1 MTTNKEIMILSAVL
15 VIYLLS
21 VKVVYGGLPTTLEEV
36 QNEVQK
42 SQTDRSQL
50 ESYIFNHNISIGLSD
65 ENKTAY
71 NVSADWIPLE
81 KLVQFAGTELL
92 ELTVREHKQRCDVGN
107 AGNMINYTIST
118 TDIDIEFPNRS
129 GIC

>member
-1 MTTNKEIMILSAVL
+1 MTINKEIMILSAVL
-15 VIYLLS
+15 LIVLLS
-21 VKVVYGGLPTTLEEV
+21 VKVVYGLPTTLEEV
-36 QNEVQK
+36 QNEEGK

-65 ENKTAY
+65 ENKTAF

-81 KLVQFAGTELL
+81 KLVQFANTELL
-92 ELTVREHKQRCDVGN
+92 QITVSEHKQRCDVDNEGD
-107 AGNMINYTIST
+107 MINYTISNQP
-118 TDIDIEFPNRS
+118 DIEFPNRS

>member
-1 MTTNKEIMILSAVL
+1 MTIYKEIMILSAVL
-15 VIYLLS
+15 LIVLLS
-21 VKVVYGGLPTTLEEV
+21 VKVVYGLSTTLEEV
-36 QNEVQK
+36 QNEEGK

-65 ENKTAY
+65 ENKTAF

-81 KLVQFAGTELL
+81 KLVQFANTELL
-92 ELTVREHKQRCDVGN
+92 QITVREHMQRCGVENKGD
-107 AGNMINYTIST
+107 MINYTISNQP
-118 TDIDIEFPNRS
+118 DIEFPNRS

>member
-1 MTTNKEIMILSAVL
+1 MTINKEITILSAVFL
-15 VIYLLS
+15 IILLS
-21 VKVVYGGLPTTLEEV
+21 VKVVYGLPTTLEEV
-36 QNEVQK
+36 QNEEGK

-65 ENKTAY
+65 ENKTAF

-81 KLVQFAGTELL
+81 KLVQFANTELL
-92 ELTVREHKQRCDVGN
+92 QITVREHMQRCGVENKGD
-107 AGNMINYTIST
+107 MINYTISNQP
-118 TDIDIEFPNRS
+118 DIEFPNRS

>member
-1 MTTNKEIMILSAVL
+1 M
-15 VIYLLS
+15 
-21 VKVVYGGLPTTLEEV
+21 KVVYGLPTTLEEV
-36 QNEVQK
+36 QNEVGK

-65 ENKTAY
+65 ENKTAF

-81 KLVQFAGTELL
+81 KLVQFANTELL
-92 ELTVREHKQRCDVGN
+92 QITVREHKQRCDVGN
-107 AGNMINYTIST
+107 EGNMINYTISNQP
-118 TDIDIEFPNRS
+118 DIEFPNRS

>member
-1 MTTNKEIMILSAVL
+1 MQSL

-42 SQTDRSQL
+42 SQTNRSQL

-92 ELTVREHKQRCDVGN
+92 ELTVREHKQRCDVEQCGQYDKLHN
-107 AGNMINYTIST
+107 LYY
-118 TDIDIEFPNRS
+118 RYRY
-129 GIC
+129 

>member
-1 MTTNKEIMILSAVL
+1 MTINKEITILSAVL
-15 VIYLLS
+15 LIILLS
-21 VKVVYGGLPTTLEEV
+21 VKVVYGLPTTLEEV
-36 QNEVQK
+36 QNEVRK

-65 ENKTAY
+65 ENKTAF

-81 KLVQFAGTELL
+81 KLMQYAQTELL
-92 ELTVREHKQRCDVGN
+92 QVTVREHMQRCGVENEGD
-107 AGNMINYTIST
+107 MINYTISNQP
-118 TDIDIEFPNRS
+118 DIEFPNRS

>member
-1 MTTNKEIMILSAVL
+1 MTINKEITILSAVFL
-15 VIYLLS
+15 IILLS
-21 VKVVYGGLPTTLEEV
+21 VKVVYGLPTTLEEV
-36 QNEVQK
+36 QNEEGK

-65 ENKTAY
+65 ENKTAF

-81 KLVQFAGTELL
+81 KLVQFANTELL
-92 ELTVREHKQRCDVGN
+92 QITVREHKQRCDVGN
-107 AGNMINYTIST
+107 EGNMINYTISNQP
-118 TDIDIEFPNRS
+118 DIEFPNRS